1 MSDIS
6 IFKRYSKSQF
16 PSPGLR
22 SRLWSRGAFLGCF
35 LPVSA
40 YFVKHSLSWSCVM
53 IVIEAVQ

>member
-22 SRLWSRGAFLGCF
+22 SRLWSRG
-35 LPVSA
+35 
-40 YFVKHSLSWSCVM
+40 LSWVVFACISLLC
-53 IVIEAVQ
+53 EAFFILELCDDSH